1 MNETPAQCMD
11 RLLHA
16 LETLSVEA
24 DCLLRAGDYA
34 SACEVQARSEP
45 LIVRLA
51 ELMRIPQLK
60 ARFEKIWKPRVSTL
74 VDQCRTNAETLAVR
88 RAELKVRLALVADA
102 QANLTRLR
110 PVYAGLSDLGN
121 GALKASA

>member
-1 MNETPAQCMD
+1 MNEAPAQCMD

-60 ARFEKIWKPRVSTL
+60 ARFEQIWKPRVSTL
-74 VDQCRTNAETLAVR
+74 VDQCRTNAASLAVR

-102 QANLTRLR
+102 QANLTQIRTI
-110 PVYAGLSDLGN
+110 Y
-121 GALKASA
+121 